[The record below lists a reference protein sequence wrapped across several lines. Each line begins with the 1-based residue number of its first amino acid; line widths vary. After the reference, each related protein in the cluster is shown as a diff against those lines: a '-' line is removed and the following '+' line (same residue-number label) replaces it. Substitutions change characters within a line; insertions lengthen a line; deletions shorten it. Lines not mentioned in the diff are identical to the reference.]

1 MGKEQRVLALY
12 DVRGIQKYIY
22 RTSKLKDAMGASRL
36 VEDII
41 FHALEDACKGLE
53 AEKEKSE
60 GACERSA
67 DGKEKLEGACK
78 GSAARQGKEKAEGK
92 KTVSRALKW
101 GDENSPYIYDHTAL
115 SDVQVLYIGGGN
127 AFVSFLD
134 ASLCREINQR
144 MTKYVMEKT
153 YSLQLAAA
161 YVPMTDDYSQD
172 YKDLFGKMSQVK
184 AEMSVSK
191 PLGTLPIMRSELKT
205 GFPVADFGEG
215 TRDRNREEMSWE
227 TYLKWNTKN
236 TKIQEEDIEKI
247 LYNLAR
253 RGQESRIAV
262 VHIDG
267 NNMGLRIRRLVE
279 HITDYQE
286 AVTKMR
292 QISHNIKYSYLHTFE
307 QMKKEFEGRK
317 KESSLAKCFVRKVV
331 IAGDD
336 ITYVCNAHI
345 AMETVAWF
353 CRRISVLTMNA
364 GLKKGKGA
372 EPRINTG
379 LEKGEGVESGM
390 NAGSQK
396 GEACGMGITEADI
409 QEYGF
414 SVCAGIAYIHS
425 HFPFGTAYEVAES
438 CCDIAKEAAKSKEH
452 KAYYKVTGQGGCQPI
467 TYQEYQQGMGQSVQD
482 KSYYFERTGNF
493 FDFQI
498 CKNIQC
504 LDLKKIRQKEFETSS
519 GESLLLRPYY
529 VPMPRED
536 DPLNQVNGKSMD
548 TCGNYNQLRH
558 EIAYFSNQ
566 QNLPRSFAKKIRNT
580 YSLGKAQMGLLASF
594 LDSRGWKMPGGSEC
608 AGNMYLGQEG
618 AEKARWYDALEVVD
632 YSLSDSILEEG
643 EEDETKED

>member
-1 MGKEQRVLALY
+1 M
-12 DVRGIQKYIY
+12 
-22 RTSKLKDAMGASRL
+22 
-36 VEDII
+36 
-41 FHALEDACKGLE
+41 
-53 AEKEKSE
+53 
-60 GACERSA
+60 
-67 DGKEKLEGACK
+67 
-78 GSAARQGKEKAEGK
+78 
-92 KTVSRALKW
+92 
-101 GDENSPYIYDHTAL
+101 
-115 SDVQVLYIGGGN
+115 
-127 AFVSFLD
+127 
-134 ASLCREINQR
+134 
-144 MTKYVMEKT
+144 
-153 YSLQLAAA
+153 
-161 YVPMTDDYSQD
+161 
-172 YKDLFGKMSQVK
+172 
-184 AEMSVSK
+184 
-191 PLGTLPIMRSELKT
+191 
-205 GFPVADFGEG
+205 
-215 TRDRNREEMSWE
+215 
-227 TYLKWNTKN
+227 
-236 TKIQEEDIEKI
+236 
-247 LYNLAR
+247 
-253 RGQESRIAV
+253 

-504 LDLKKIRQKEFETSS
+504 LDLKKSVRRNLRRHLGNRSCCVLIMSQCRGRMIR
-519 GESLLLRPYY
+519 
-529 VPMPRED
+529 
-536 DPLNQVNGKSMD
+536 
-548 TCGNYNQLRH
+548 
-558 EIAYFSNQ
+558 
-566 QNLPRSFAKKIRNT
+566 
-580 YSLGKAQMGLLASF
+580 
-594 LDSRGWKMPGGSEC
+594 
-608 AGNMYLGQEG
+608 
-618 AEKARWYDALEVVD
+618 
-632 YSLSDSILEEG
+632 
-643 EEDETKED
+643 

>member
-1 MGKEQRVLALY
+1 MGKEERVLAMY

-41 FHALEDACKGLE
+41 FCALESACESLVAGNVKSEGACESAAYGTRKLEDACKGT
-53 AEKEKSE
+53 
-60 GACERSA
+60 
-67 DGKEKLEGACK
+67 
-78 GSAARQGKEKAEGK
+78 AARQGKEKAEVK
-92 KTVSRALKW
+92 EAVSRELKW
-101 GDENSPYIYDHTAL
+101 GDEASPYTYDHTAP

-127 AFVSFLD
+127 AYVSFRD
-134 ASLCREINQR
+134 ASLCKEINQR
-144 MTKYVMEKT
+144 MAKYVMEKT

-161 YVPMTDDYSQD
+161 YVPMTDNYAQD
-172 YKDLFGKMSQVK
+172 YRDLFDKMSQVK
-184 AEMSVSK
+184 AEMTVSK

-205 GFPVADFGEG
+205 GFPVADFKEG
-215 TRDRNREEMSWE
+215 SRDGNHGEMSRE

-236 TKIQEEDIEKI
+236 TKIQEKDIDKI
-247 LYNLAR
+247 LDNLAR

-286 AVTKMR
+286 AVTTMR

-317 KESSLAKCFVRKVV
+317 KEGSLAKCFVRKVV

-353 CRRISVLTMNA
+353 CRRISALTMNA
-364 GLKKGKGA
+364 GLKKGEGS
-372 EPRINTG
+372 EPGI
-379 LEKGEGVESGM
+379 
-390 NAGSQK
+390 NAGLKK
-396 GEACGMGITEADI
+396 GEACSRGITDADI

-438 CCDIAKEAAKSKEH
+438 CCDIAKQAAKSKEH
-452 KAYYKVTGQGGCQPI
+452 KVYYQVTDQGECRQV
-467 TYQEYQQGMGQSVQD
+467 TYQEYQQNMGQPAQGR
-482 KSYYFERTGNF
+482 SYYFEKTGNF

-504 LDLKKIRQKEFETSS
+504 LDLEKIRQKEFVTAS

-529 VPMPRED
+529 VPMQRED
-536 DPLNQVNGKSMD
+536 DPLNQVNGKGGHACS
-548 TCGNYNQLRH
+548 NYNQLRH
-558 EIAYFSNQ
+558 DIAYFSNQ

-580 YSLGKAQMGLLASF
+580 YSLGKAQIGLLAGF
-594 LDSRGWKMPGGSEC
+594 LDSRGWKMPGGREC
-608 AGNMYLGQEG
+608 AGNMYLAEEG
-618 AEKARWYDALEVVD
+618 IEKARWYDALEIVD
-632 YSLSDSILEEG
+632 YSLSDSILEEWEEG